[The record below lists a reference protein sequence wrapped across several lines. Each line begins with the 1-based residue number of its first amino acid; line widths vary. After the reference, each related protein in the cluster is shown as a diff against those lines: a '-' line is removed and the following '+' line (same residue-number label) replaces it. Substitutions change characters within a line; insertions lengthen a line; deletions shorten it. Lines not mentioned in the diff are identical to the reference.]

1 MKFYHSI
8 ISFIN
13 YQLKKQKETIL
24 TSHATVHVNLK
35 KWSGKKTRQSENIYL
50 NN

>member
-13 YQLKKQKETIL
+13 YELKNQKETIL
-24 TSHATVHVNLK
+24 TSHATVHNLK